1 MKAGDLGRT
10 YEDGEYII
18 QQGEVGYCM
27 YVIQE
32 GAVEIILEEEGK
44 EIRGFLWRNGA
55 LRSRCALCKCPGSWS
70 CAHPD
75 GGQKELASQDS
86 PGSIDGISHPRNHVE
101 PDSRTAQ

>member
-32 GAVEIILEEEGK
+32 GAVEIILEEEFGDEYLNGSK
-44 EIRGFLWRNGA
+44 VDRAKLGNLVFSNPQAKQGISLAKWRSSIA
-55 LRSRCALCKCPGSWS
+55 MCALQVSGLLVL
-70 CAHPD
+70 CA
-75 GGQKELASQDS
+75 S
-86 PGSIDGISHPRNHVE
+86 
-101 PDSRTAQ
+101 